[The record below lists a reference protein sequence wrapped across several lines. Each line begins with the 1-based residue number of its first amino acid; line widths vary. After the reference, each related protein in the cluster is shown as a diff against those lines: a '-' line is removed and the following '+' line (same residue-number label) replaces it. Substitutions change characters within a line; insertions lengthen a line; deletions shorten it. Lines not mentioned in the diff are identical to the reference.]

1 MCFEL
6 FDFNLNSDLSQSELV
21 MMMQSTMC
29 GMICLTGGLAEMEP
43 DLEEVEQLAEEA
55 FQIADTV
62 RHYKKNTRS
71 SRKARGR
78 GSDPSRRE
86 WSPMQIGC

>member
-1 MCFEL
+1 LLAGSTVCFEL

-43 DLEEVEQLAEEA
+43 DLEEVERLAEEA

-62 RHYKKNTRS
+62 RPYS
-71 SRKARGR
+71 KAN
-78 GSDPSRRE
+78 
-86 WSPMQIGC
+86 WLIIM